1 MDNDSFKFNTYT
13 KVPNHLIE
21 ALLDYHLNATEY
33 KIVLFIARMT
43 CGWNREKAL
52 ISYTSLSK
60 RLKVDLRYIKRLV
73 KSLKDDRVIIIEKIG
88 RRNFLGLNKDYKS
101 WLLKTTNSKTQLTTR
116 VVDIRPP

>member
-13 KVPNHLIE
+13 KVPNNLIE

-43 CGWNREKAL
+43 YGWNREKAL

-88 RRNFLGLNKDYKS
+88 RRNFLGLNKYYKS
-101 WLLKTTNSKTQLTTR
+101 WLLKITNSKTQLTTR

>member
-13 KVPNHLIE
+13 KVPNSLIE
-21 ALLDYHLNATEY
+21 ALLDYHLNATEH

-43 CGWNREKAL
+43 YGWNREKAL

-88 RRNFLGLNKDYKS
+88 RRNFIGLNKDYKS